1 MGVSATPHAMINKK
15 TLAHINSEMER
26 KEKMEE
32 ILRGFEGTYVIALA
46 MVNPADRHDIVECA
60 HTTFFHRKLTY
71 MQWQLKRKAAELI
84 KAEIKKIDAW
94 LAKRKVA

>member
-1 MGVSATPHAMINKK
+1 MAATPHTMINKK
-15 TLAHINSEMER
+15 TLAQINSEIER

-46 MVNPADRHDIVECA
+46 MVNPADRHDIVECP
-60 HTTFFHRKLTY
+60 HTTFFHRKLTS

-84 KAEIKKIDAW
+84 KAEIKNIDAW